1 MTYLAMIR
9 DIILIIGWPVLIGGS
24 IYIFAR
30 GMGVYKLVK
39 GSLVGNLTKTLVFS
53 VLVEMYS
60 LGIVSTFYMFRE
72 ETGVYIVL
80 PVFFVWFISFIATIR
95 VLGQAKKEADKLTQ
109 PNDQQ
114 K

>member
-1 MTYLAMIR
+1 MIR
-9 DIILIIGWPVLIGGS
+9 DIILGIGWPVLIGGS

-30 GMGVYKLVK
+30 GSGVYKMVK

-60 LGIVSTFYMFRE
+60 LGIVSTAYMFADERG
-72 ETGVYIVL
+72 TYWVI
-80 PVFFVWFISFIATIR
+80 PVFVIWFISFVATIK
-95 VLGQAKKEADKLTQ
+95 VLRQAKAEADKLTA
-109 PNDQQ
+109 